1 MASGVTQENA
11 GSMQRRCINC
21 CISVPRRQPVH
32 SLDMLSNSMLNVLSS
47 WIAPDSIYYTT
58 EEVPAPQY
66 GHQQVCFGCGKSI
79 LRSRSYRVSLHCPER
94 NIILRW
100 TPAHQVSR
108 ISRVCAACWRAAN
121 REVQRQQL
129 YDANRSSIEQ
139 MDVEPTESVPVIPV
153 PPPFPA
159 GLLPVQPSRPVIP
172 KIQSSVYKRAVATSL
187 SCLFSGCW
195 EQQCLL
201 VPRVIRE
208 MLLIHNKFYVP
219 TCCRICQHHL
229 NNGRWSDLTS
239 NLQDFT
245 GVQFDAILN
254 IMQRAVSHCF
264 DFENIS
270 AMAPFLCHYWL
281 GMNAEQFD
289 ELLACV
295 PSLLQ
300 SVKNPRLALCIY
312 IVKLRT
318 GDSNERLSSLF
329 QMSRRTLERK
339 MNIARSCLVEDFV
352 SRHLGFGHVNVEQVA
367 SRNKIIPEGL
377 FGNPI
382 LPNDIKPA
390 IVMCDATYIFVQSS
404 SNYRF
409 QKESYMLLLQL
420 YCRQK
425 DSRMLRTRNDGSL
438 VP

>member
-1 MASGVTQENA
+1 
-11 GSMQRRCINC
+11 
-21 CISVPRRQPVH
+21 
-32 SLDMLSNSMLNVLSS
+32 MLNVLSS
-47 WIAPDSIYYTT
+47 WIAPDSILTT
-58 EEVPAPQY
+58 KEVPAPQY

-121 REVQRQQL
+121 REVQRQHLHDGNQ
-129 YDANRSSIEQ
+129 SSIEQ
-139 MDVEPTESVPVIPV
+139 IDVEPTESVPVIPV

-159 GLLPVQPSRPVIP
+159 GPLPVQPSRPVIP
-172 KIQSSVYKRAVATSL
+172 KIQSSVYKHATHS
-187 SCLFSGCW
+187 
-195 EQQCLL
+195 
-201 VPRVIRE
+201 
-208 MLLIHNKFYVP
+208 
-219 TCCRICQHHL
+219 CQHHL

-300 SVKNPRLALCIY
+300 SVKNPCLALRIY

-329 QMSRRTLERK
+329 QMSSRTLERK
-339 MNIARSCLVEDFV
+339 MNIARSCLIEDFV

-382 LPNDIKPA
+382 LPNDIKLGA
-390 IVMCDATYIFVQSS
+390 I
-404 SNYRF
+404 
-409 QKESYMLLLQL
+409 
-420 YCRQK
+420 
-425 DSRMLRTRNDGSL
+425 
-438 VP
+438 